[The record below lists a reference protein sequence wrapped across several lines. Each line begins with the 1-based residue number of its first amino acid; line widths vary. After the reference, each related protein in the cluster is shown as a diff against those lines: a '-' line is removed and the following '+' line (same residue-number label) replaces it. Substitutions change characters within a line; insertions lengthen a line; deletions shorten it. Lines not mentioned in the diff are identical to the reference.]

1 MASLFPREEHA
12 EALFH
17 RILCNPGAEQ
27 QLYETFCMEQENA
40 SFEDGG
46 GAECSFAKA
55 LLQAYENR
63 DISALTIALCQQLLD
78 GHGAVR
84 VHGGGFAGTALAF
97 VPNNRFEQF
106 KDKIDAA
113 IGVNAV
119 HKLIIQ

>member
-1 MASLFPREEHA
+1 MDAAAKRIAAWRGAASGH
-12 EALFH
+12 
-17 RILCNPGAEQ
+17 
-27 QLYETFCMEQENA
+27 
-40 SFEDGG
+40 
-46 GAECSFAKA
+46 
-55 LLQAYENR
+55 
-63 DISALTIALCQQLLD
+63 ALTIALCQQLLD